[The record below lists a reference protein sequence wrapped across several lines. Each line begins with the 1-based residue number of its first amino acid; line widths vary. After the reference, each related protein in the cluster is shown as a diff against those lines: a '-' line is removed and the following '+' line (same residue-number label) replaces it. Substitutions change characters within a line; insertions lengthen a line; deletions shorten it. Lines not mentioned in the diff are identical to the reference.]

1 MIDAASVDAVLRQ
14 AVEAGEVPGVVA
26 LAADRTGE
34 IYRGAFGRR
43 ALDAPAPM
51 TDDTVFWIASMTKAV
66 TSVMA
71 MQLVEEGKLTLD
83 APLGPLLPWLAEV
96 RVLEGFDAAGQPRL
110 RAPKQAITLRHLL
123 THTAGFSYNTWNADI
138 GRFMEVTGLPA
149 TRSGKL
155 ASLHAP
161 LVRDPGEAWEYSIAT
176 DWVGQAVEA
185 AGGEQIEVAV
195 RRRIAEP
202 LGMVDT
208 GYIAGE
214 RQKARRVRVH
224 QRAPDGTLAA
234 SDFDPI
240 QVNPEFFGGGGGLL
254 STGPDYLRFLRALL
268 GGGELDGARILKPGT
283 VAEMGRNQIGGLEF
297 RAMRSVLPNLSNDFD
312 PFPGVTRRWG
322 LGFLINEQDIPGR
335 RAAGSLAW
343 AGLGNTWFWLDPA
356 SGVAGVLLAQIL
368 PFADPK
374 VLDLLGSFEAAVY
387 AGSRAA

>member
-1 MIDAASVDAVLRQ
+1 MIDRAAIDAVLQR
-14 AVEAGEVPGVVA
+14 AVAAGEVPGVVA
-26 LAADRTGE
+26 LAADRGGE

-43 ALDAPAPM
+43 DLAAPAAM
-51 TDDTVFWIASMTKAV
+51 TEDTVFWIASMTKAI

-71 MQLVEEGKLTLD
+71 MQLVEEGRLALD

-96 RVLEGFDAAGQPRL
+96 QVLEGFDAQGQPRL
-110 RAPKQAITLRHLL
+110 RAPTRPITLRHLL

-138 GRFMEVTGLPA
+138 GRFMEATGLPA
-149 TRSGKL
+149 TRTGKL

-185 AGGEQIEVAV
+185 AGGERIEVAV
-195 RRRIAEP
+195 RRRIAAP

-214 RQKARRVRVH
+214 SQKARRVRVH
-224 QRAPDGTLAA
+224 QRAPDGSLAP

-240 QVNPEFFGGGGGLL
+240 QVDPEFFGGGGGLL

-268 GGGELDGARILKPGT
+268 GGGALDGARILRPET

-297 RAMRSVLPNLSNDFD
+297 RAMRSVLANLSNDFD
-312 PFPGVTRRWG
+312 PFPGITKRWG
-322 LGFLINEQDIPGR
+322 LGFLINEQDVPGR

-343 AGLGNTWFWLDPA
+343 AGLGNTWFWLDPR
-356 SGVAGVLLAQIL
+356 SGVAGVLLTQIL
-368 PFADPK
+368 PFADGP
-374 VLDLLGSFEAAVY
+374 VLDLLGRFETAVTAA
-387 AGSRAA
+387 AA